1 MGSRVL
7 VDTNLVIDLLRDVP
21 QATPELQRHQDR
33 AISIV
38 TWIEVLSGLR
48 EQEAAV
54 KEGLK
59 TNFPVLPL
67 SPEIAEEAALLRR
80 TTRLK
85 LPDAIILATAHV
97 EKRVLLTRNSR
108 DFSEGRFVHIPYQL

>member
-7 VDTNLVIDLLRDVP
+7 VDTNLLIDLLRAIP
-21 QATPELQRHQDR
+21 QAIPELRKYEDR

-38 TWIEVLSGLR
+38 TWIEVLAGLR
-48 EQEAAV
+48 EQEAEV
-54 KEGLK
+54 KEGIK
-59 TNFPVLPL
+59 ANFSIVPL
-67 SPEIAEEAALLRR
+67 SSEIAEEAALLRR

-85 LPDAIILATAHV
+85 LPDAIILATAHI